1 MKSACQ
7 KMLFK
12 GVNTP
17 NGGPSISHMFYAND
31 GIFVGDCSNSNFVN
45 LSLILRCFHATFGL
59 KVNLRNSNVFGIGVS
74 DKVILVPRL
83 LSAM

>member
-7 KMLFK
+7 KMLFQ

-59 KVNLRNSNVFGIGVS
+59 KVNFRKSNVFGIGVS